1 MKPIFGF
8 DYSRAE
14 DFTNMLSEL
23 PIKLEHILLD
33 EVRDKVITP
42 LVHNVG
48 REIYSLI
55 YNKED

>member
-14 DFTNMLSEL
+14 DFSNMLSEL

-33 EVRDKVITP
+33 EVRDKIITP
-42 LVHNVG
+42 LVYNVSLP
-48 REIYSLI
+48 IYSINRNLS
-55 YNKED
+55 